1 MSEDLGYFL
10 SVLLALAAYVVAFWL
25 LLQVVEGA
33 YWIYCKIRGRD
44 Y

>member
-1 MSEDLGYFL
+1 MSQDFGYML
-10 SVLLALAAYVVAFWL
+10 SVLLALVAYGVGFWL
-25 LLQVVEGA
+25 LIQIIEGI